1 MSGLTIL
8 LLVIG
13 LIAGV
18 MSGMFGIGGG
28 IIIVPTLIL
37 FTGFSLTLATG
48 TSLVALL
55 LPVGILAVIAYY
67 RNRLIDLRAAALIA
81 LGLTPATLLGANIA
95 LGVDQTTLRLLY
107 ALFLLYA
114 SWRYIEP
121 VKWWHERQAKT
132 AKPAK
137 RDDVPPTPPAT
148 RWYFLLILG
157 FLAGVVSGMFGV
169 GGGIVIVPVLVSF
182 MNYDQKLAI
191 GTSLAVLLLP
201 VGLPAVLRYAQA
213 NQLDWGAAVPVAIG
227 LVLGAVVGA
236 QISIGLPSTTVKRLY
251 GLFLLG
257 VAIYFIGQAV
267 IR

>member
-28 IIIVPTLIL
+28 IIIVPMLIL

-95 LGVDQTTLRLLY
+95 LGVDQTTLRVLY

-121 VKWWHERQAKT
+121 IKWWQERQAKT
-132 AKPAK
+132 PKPAK
-137 RDDVPPTPPAT
+137 SDTVPKPPPAP
-148 RWYFLLILG
+148 WYLLLILG
-157 FLAGVVSGMFGV
+157 FLAGIVSGMFGV

-182 MNYDQKLAI
+182 MKYDQKLAI
-191 GTSLAVLLLP
+191 GTSLAVLLP

-213 NQLDWGAAVPVAIG
+213 NQLDWGAAVPVAVG

-236 QISIGLPSTTVKRLY
+236 QISISLPSATVKRLY
-251 GLFLLG
+251 GLFLFG
-257 VAIYFIGQAV
+257 VALYFIAQAV
-267 IR
+267 LK